1 MVIAVDPGVMTP
13 AAFDPTGG
21 GAHWN
26 PQVELVDLPI
36 TRRTE
41 HGRFGTITRYRA
53 EMSDGTVREIIHGRA
68 RPRRSSTTPAVHL
81 TIGTAPPLSLGPEGI
96 VMHFLL
102 KSMESGLDGI
112 VFGPEACRTHH
123 DEHEARAIARNVSF
137 PASAHVAHLVCDRL
151 AGETSTDLSH
161 MLWTGVSLGAM
172 KGISFAALAPFHGRT
187 MVYSQFVVPAA
198 PNPRP
203 LPDADELRRFQRS
216 ELGAMARLSAELLA
230 HDMRDRMFR
239 INQNVLRAMRPG
251 LMYRYAQSMPRD
263 SISRI
268 FTEAWRAAVCSGD
281 AGVAAAALPRDRM
294 ATFELFDHDEAGPV
308 AEWRSILDGVLG
320 DDVRLVVKHG
330 RHTDAL
336 RLSNQQDRARHI
348 GAVLREIR
356 NGAGIDDL
364 HHPYA

>member
-1 MVIAVDPGVMTP
+1 MTP
-13 AAFDPTGG
+13 AAFDPMSTGT
-21 GAHWN
+21 HWS
-26 PQVELVDLPI
+26 PAVDLVDMLT
-36 TRRTE
+36 TRRTD
-41 HGRFGTITRYRA
+41 HGRFGTITRYQA
-53 EMSDGTVREIIHGRA
+53 QMSDGTIREIIHGRA
-68 RPRRSSTTPAVHL
+68 RPHRSRATPAVHL

-112 VFGPEACRTHH
+112 VFGPEACHAH
-123 DEHEARAIARNVSF
+123 LDEHEAHAIATHVSF

-172 KGISFAALAPFHGRT
+172 KGISFAALAPTHGRT
-187 MVYSQFVVPAA
+187 VVYSHFVVPAA

-203 LPDADELRRFQRS
+203 LPDPDELRRFQRS
-216 ELGAMARLSAELLA
+216 ELGALARLSAELLA
-230 HDMRDRMFR
+230 HDMRDRMIR
-239 INQNVLRAMRPG
+239 INQNVVRAMRPG
-251 LMYRYAQSMPRD
+251 LVYRYAQSIPRD
-263 SISRI
+263 STSRI
-268 FTEAWRAAVCSGD
+268 FTEAWRAAVCTGD

-294 ATFELFDHDEAGPV
+294 ATFELFNNDEAGPV
-308 AEWRSILDGVLG
+308 DEWRSTLVDVLG
-320 DDVRLVVKHG
+320 DDVRLIVKRG

-348 GAVLREIR
+348 GAMLKELRS
-356 NGAGIDDL
+356 GVGINDL